1 MVFVKPP
8 QSLKTILNYPC
19 LKILGQQFPANFLD
33 PKKSSVFWSGAFLKL
48 RFRRDRLKPFGNNAP
63 PRHWK
68 ACQPRETPVDG
79 LEQFI
84 SWYSVGSWS
93 KLVVSTNPFKKY
105 ARQIGFIFP
114 TFRGWK
120 FPKMFEVATTQFMM
134 FGYKN
139 FPETNMAPENRPLGI
154 FGCYVSFREGIS
166 RRMTYL
172 SNPLVFVNGPRFGFF
187 NHMFSQQKHRSLAA
201 PSRPGWTKSFRF
213 RVEKFTISLGFKDG
227 TPTWKVLVVKWRVG
241 GGSLVL
247 WIRFRC
253 WSISPKRIRR
263 TVTLNTSIFSPLGD
277 QQKQGIQEKTN
288 FSQSYSAFFDDNPF
302 SAKKIPSQML
312 SGEKNKK
319 HPRKNT
325 HL

>member
-1 MVFVKPP
+1 MYVYKIWFGSSRGLHFHLTNHFQRHFSWIRASNGTNPSEFVVTFHPYQPFWCDQVDDQHEKKPSLQAVFVKPP

-19 LKILGQQFPANFLD
+19 LKILWQQFPAIFLD

-105 ARQIGFIFP
+105 ACQIGFIFP

-139 FPETNMAPENRPLGI
+139 FPETNMALENRFLGKEI
-154 FGCYVSFREGIS
+154 PIG
-166 RRMTYL
+166 
-172 SNPLVFVNGPRFGFF
+172 
-187 NHMFSQQKHRSLAA
+187 NHHF
-201 PSRPGWTKSFRF
+201 W
-213 RVEKFTISLGFKDG
+213 
-227 TPTWKVLVVKWRVG
+227 
-241 GGSLVL
+241 VL
-247 WIRFRC
+247 W
-253 WSISPKRIRR
+253 
-263 TVTLNTSIFSPLGD
+263 
-277 QQKQGIQEKTN
+277 
-288 FSQSYSAFFDDNPF
+288 
-302 SAKKIPSQML
+302 
-312 SGEKNKK
+312 
-319 HPRKNT
+319 
-325 HL
+325 